1 LTDRRA
7 LDPTILREYDIRG
20 VVGET
25 LTTDDVRAIG
35 RAFGSILRDAGG
47 KTAAVGYDGRLSS
60 PDLEAALTEGLV
72 ACGIKVF
79 RIGLG
84 PSLMLYFATHKLK
97 ADAGLMI
104 TGSHNPSDYN
114 GIKMTLQGRPFFG
127 ADIQEL
133 GRRAATGDF
142 VKGRGK
148 AKKRKVINHYVKR
161 LIDDYDGFDGL
172 RVAWDPGNGAAG
184 EVLERLVGTL
194 PGEHWVINGD
204 IDGTFPAH
212 HPDPTVEENLTQL
225 KELVAEK
232 RCELGIGFDGD
243 GDRIGVVDAKGRVL
257 WGDLLLVVLAEEV
270 LAEQPGA
277 PIISDVKASRVFFD
291 EIERIGGRSVQWK
304 TGHSHMKAKMAEI
317 GAPLAGEV
325 SGHIFF
331 KHRYYGY
338 DDALYAA
345 VRLLSCLVSGGR
357 SLESIYDGLPKLVNT
372 PELRFDCDDDRK
384 FSVVDEVRDRLTGV
398 AGIDVIDIDGVR
410 VENEDGWWLL
420 RASNT
425 QPVLVARCES
435 ADGEGLDRLK
445 ATLGEQLRLSG
456 IVTGNVKL
464 PDYGRSKF
472 PHLERMGEVLAP
484 L

>member
-1 LTDRRA
+1 LNDSHV

-20 VVGET
+20 VVDET
-25 LTTDDVRAIG
+25 LTVDGVRAVG
-35 RAFGSILRDAGG
+35 RAFGSMLRDAGG

-60 PDLEAALTEGLV
+60 PDLEAALADGLV
-72 ACGIKVF
+72 ACGLKVF

-84 PSLMLYFATHKLK
+84 PSPMLYFATHKLK
-97 ADAGLMI
+97 TDAGLMI
-104 TGSHNPSDYN
+104 TGSHNPPEYN
-114 GIKMTLQGRPFFG
+114 GIKMTFQGKPFFG
-127 ADIQEL
+127 AEIQEL
-133 GRRAATGDF
+133 GRRAASGNF
-142 VKGRGK
+142 VDGRGK
-148 AKKRKVINHYVKR
+148 AKKRKVINDYVKR

-172 RVAWDPGNGAAG
+172 RVAWGPGNGAAG
-184 EVLERLVGTL
+184 EVLERLVGAL
-194 PGEHWVINGD
+194 PGEHWVINGE

-212 HPDPTVEENLTQL
+212 HPDSTVEENLEQL
-225 KELVAEK
+225 KALVADK
-232 RCELGIGFDGD
+232 GCEVGIGFDGD
-243 GDRIGVVDAKGRVL
+243 GDRIGVIDAKGRVL

-345 VRLLSCLVSGGR
+345 VRLLSCLVSSGR
-357 SLESIYDGLPKLVNT
+357 SLDSIYDSLPKLVNT

-384 FSVVDEVRDRLTGV
+384 FSVVDEVRERLTNV
-398 AGIDVIDIDGVR
+398 AGIDVVAIDGVR
-410 VENEDGWWLL
+410 VENADGWWLV

-435 ADGEGLDRLK
+435 ADDEGLGRLK
-445 ATLGEQLRLSG
+445 TTLAEQLRLSG
-456 IVTGNVKL
+456 IE
-464 PDYGRSKF
+464 PPAF
-472 PHLERMGEVLAP
+472 
-484 L
+484 

>member
-1 LTDRRA
+1 MTDRRA

-456 IVTGNVKL
+456 ML
-464 PDYGRSKF
+464 P
-472 PHLERMGEVLAP
+472 AT
-484 L
+484 

>member
-84 PSLMLYFATHKLK
+84 PSPMLYFATHKLK

-104 TGSHNPSDYN
+104 TGSHNPPDYN

-133 GRRAATGDF
+133 GRRAAAGDF

-257 WGDLLLVVLAEEV
+257 WGTSCWSYLPRRSWPNNLAHPSFRTSRRV
-270 LAEQPGA
+270 ACF
-277 PIISDVKASRVFFD
+277 STRSNASAA
-291 EIERIGGRSVQWK
+291 GR
-304 TGHSHMKAKMAEI
+304 
-317 GAPLAGEV
+317 
-325 SGHIFF
+325 
-331 KHRYYGY
+331 
-338 DDALYAA
+338 
-345 VRLLSCLVSGGR
+345 CNGR
-357 SLESIYDGLPKLVNT
+357 P
-372 PELRFDCDDDRK
+372 
-384 FSVVDEVRDRLTGV
+384 
-398 AGIDVIDIDGVR
+398 VIR
-410 VENEDGWWLL
+410 
-420 RASNT
+420 T
-425 QPVLVARCES
+425 
-435 ADGEGLDRLK
+435 
-445 ATLGEQLRLSG
+445 
-456 IVTGNVKL
+456 
-464 PDYGRSKF
+464 
-472 PHLERMGEVLAP
+472 
-484 L
+484 

>member
-1 LTDRRA
+1 MTDRRA

-60 PDLEAALTEGLV
+60 PDLGAALTEGLV

-84 PSLMLYFATHKLK
+84 PSPMLYFATHKLK

-104 TGSHNPSDYN
+104 TGSHNPPDYN

-133 GRRAATGDF
+133 GRRAAAGDF

-398 AGIDVIDIDGVR
+398 DVIDVIDIDGVR

-456 IVTGNVKL
+456 IE
-464 PDYGRSKF
+464 PPAF
-472 PHLERMGEVLAP
+472 
-484 L
+484 